1 MFRQTIV
8 SAVVAALVA
17 LGVSYA
23 SIRGDL
29 FRRSVDVPTVVGS
42 NVDTARTALDQS
54 GLLLVVAE
62 DREDTAAPP
71 GQILS
76 QRPLPGSKL
85 HGGESVNVV
94 VARAPTLVKVP
105 GVVGQLVS
113 EARIRLEK
121 AHLTISSVVEQAH
134 PTLGVGM
141 VIAQSMAEGA
151 EVRAGTGIE
160 LKVSKGAETVTVP
173 AVVGKGLS
181 KAKDLLTQA
190 GLTVGQIH
198 HASND
203 DRSPGVVLEQ
213 KPAANQA
220 LGKGMAVDLV
230 VNSDD

>member
-1 MFRQTIV
+1 MFRQTLV
-8 SAVVAALVA
+8 SMVVAALVA

-29 FRRSVDVPTVVGS
+29 FRRAFDVPTVVGS
-42 NVDTARTALDQS
+42 TVDTARTALDLS

-62 DREDTAAPP
+62 EREDTAAPP

-85 HGGESVNVV
+85 RGGESVNVI

-113 EARIRLEK
+113 EARLRLEK
-121 AHLTISSVVEQAH
+121 ARLAVSSVVEEAH

-141 VIAQSMAEGA
+141 VISQSVAEGS
-151 EVRAGTGIE
+151 EVRSGTGLE

-181 KAKDLLTQA
+181 KAKELLTQA
-190 GLTVGQIH
+190 GLTVGQVRYG
-198 HASND
+198 SND

-220 LGKGMAVDLV
+220 LGKGLAVDLV
-230 VNSDD
+230 VNSD